1 MNFTPERLLRMTPLA
16 ALLVIINEA
25 CGTMLN
31 PNQIRVKQ
39 VTSLGGRATKVRL
52 EAFKPRN
59 KFDKQIYKGEAD
71 FTYNRLDVGQ
81 VLGFEYAIRTPVPS
95 TTQDILAVISET
107 VGIVFDEN
115 DFELEVVANTPYTLK
130 AKPESLRWVGQVEL
144 NLNTEVIPLI
154 PLRDILTNTV
164 LDGLHAPSG
173 V

>member
-1 MNFTPERLLRMTPLA
+1 MKFTPERLLRMTPLA

-25 CGTMLN
+25 CGTTLN

-39 VTSLGGRATKVRL
+39 ITSLGDRETKVRL

-59 KFDKQIYKGEAD
+59 KFDKQVYKGEAD

-81 VLGFEYAIRTPVPS
+81 VLGFEYSIRTPLPS
-95 TTQDILAVISET
+95 TTQDVLEAITET
-107 VGIVFDEN
+107 VGVVFDEN
-115 DFELEVVANTPYTLK
+115 DFELEVVQNTPYTLK

-144 NLNTEVIPLI
+144 NLNTEVIPLT
-154 PLRDILTNTV
+154 PLQDIITNTE
-164 LDGLHAPSG
+164 LDGLHLPLG